1 MGRDGRPS
9 GEALVGFHQEADWT
23 FCQLKHKQNLGK
35 RYVEVYDWFVWIV
48 IENFKLKYIMNI
60 LTPTLSVFKI
70 SEDATL
76 FIQNLLVSRLF
87 INIFPRPNFAEEL
100 KWQFSLFFENSS

>member
-35 RYVEVYDWFVWIV
+35 RYVEVYDWYVWV
-48 IENFKLKYIMNI
+48 NIE
-60 LTPTLSVFKI
+60 TLHY
-70 SEDATL
+70 
-76 FIQNLLVSRLF
+76 QNYE
-87 INIFPRPNFAEEL
+87 IFLCKNT
-100 KWQFSLFFENSS
+100 

>member
-35 RYVEVYDWFVWIV
+35 RYVEVYDCPVEQLRNAGDGGGQGGGQGYGGGDSSSHVLKMRGMPFSATEQDVVDFLEGMLKSSKRPLLSFV
-48 IENFKLKYIMNI
+48 
-60 LTPTLSVFKI
+60 
-70 SEDATL
+70 
-76 FIQNLLVSRLF
+76 
-87 INIFPRPNFAEEL
+87 EL
-100 KWQFSLFFENSS
+100 RI